1 MTFSYDR
8 VLVAIQHVGQ
18 SIKET
23 VAPEE
28 TVPAGVATGLRGF
41 LGKFTVLKGA
51 QRELWLT
58 FLIKFLIYTA
68 YSVTNKTMVLWLSKD
83 LGFSDQ
89 AAGALVGWVWAPAM
103 TVFTLLAGSI
113 TDAIGLRRTFFLGVA
128 ICTVARSV
136 MVVTTIPSLALA
148 CGVLPLA
155 IGEALGTPV
164 LLAATRRYSTVA
176 QRSISFSIIYMIMNV
191 GYIAAGWIFDYVRQ
205 FNFHVSLFGF
215 EPSSYQQLFMVSL
228 AFEIVLF
235 PVIYFLR
242 RGAEAANGGPV
253 INPSS
258 RNAEAGRNFLSGI
271 WETVRRS
278 ATESARLFGRLIGQS
293 GFYRLLLFFLFIGFL
308 KAIFLQMDYVFPKF
322 GIRELGVN
330 APVGKLSAINA
341 IVIIMLVPFV
351 GALTQKFA
359 AYRMVVIGG
368 VICSAGVFIMALP
381 TEWFQAAANGVFGQ
395 WLGHA
400 YLGLQGKSSPLLR
413 HVGAVS
419 HCFLDRRSLLLTTR
433 VRVCRCYC
441 PAGTGS
447 IIRFAGIP
455 SISRGQTARWHR
467 RLVAGRICS
476 RARSTRPRHDVADFC
491 FGGIGRTDWVDCIP
505 PLHSRSGGRAA
516 GYAIARSAL
525 KRPTPNVQRLSQII
539 IASDGMVSAPFRNS
553 TFSVRRFLPNQAAG
567 QRKNL
572 ARDW

>member
-1 MTFSYDR
+1 M
-8 VLVAIQHVGQ
+8 
-18 SIKET
+18 
-23 VAPEE
+23 
-28 TVPAGVATGLRGF
+28 PAGVATGLRGF
-41 LGKFTVLKGA
+41 IAKFTVLKGA

-103 TVFTLLAGSI
+103 TIFTLLAGSI
-113 TDAIGLRRTFFLGVA
+113 TDAIGLRRTFFVGVA

-136 MVVTTIPSLALA
+136 MVVTTNPSLALA

-215 EPSSYQQLFMVSL
+215 QPSSYQQLFVVSL

-242 RGAEAANGGPV
+242 RGAEATNGGPV
-253 INPSS
+253 IDRVPRS
-258 RNAEAGRNFLSGI
+258 RDAAGSFLSGI
-271 WETVRRS
+271 WQTVRQS
-278 ATESARLFGRLIGQS
+278 AIAAAQLFRRLIGQS
-293 GFYRLLLFFLFIGFL
+293 GFYRLLLFFVFIGFL

-322 GIRELGVN
+322 GIRELGAN

-341 IVIIMLVPFV
+341 IVIICLVPIV

-368 VICSAGVFIMALP
+368 VICAAGVFIMALP
-381 TEWFQAAANGVFGQ
+381 TEWFVSATNGVFGQ

-400 YLGLQGKSSPLLR
+400 YLGLQGNLHPYYVMSALYLIVFSIGEAFYSPRVYEYAAAIAPPGQEASYGSLAYLPFLVGKILVGFGGWLLAAFCPEQGPR
-413 HVGAVS
+413 HPGTMWLIFALAASVAPIGLIL
-419 HCFLDRRSLLLTTR
+419 FRRYIR
-433 VRVCRCYC
+433 V
-441 PAGTGS
+441 PE
-447 IIRFAGIP
+447 
-455 SISRGQTARWHR
+455 
-467 RLVAGRICS
+467 AGR
-476 RARSTRPRHDVADFC
+476 
-491 FGGIGRTDWVDCIP
+491 
-505 PLHSRSGGRAA
+505 
-516 GYAIARSAL
+516 
-525 KRPTPNVQRLSQII
+525 QE
-539 IASDGMVSAPFRNS
+539 
-553 TFSVRRFLPNQAAG
+553 
-567 QRKNL
+567 
-572 ARDW
+572 